1 MITIKNFRL
10 TIPAIPLVLPSEIR
24 LPLRTPQ
31 IQPFAKKKMPKD
43 NSIQSVLIIG
53 SGPIIIGQACEFDY
67 SGTQAA
73 RSLREEGIKV
83 TLINSNPATIMTDPM
98 MADKVYLLPLTVESI
113 EQILQESE
121 ASGNRIDAVLPTMG
135 GQTAL
140 NLAKEA
146 EDLGL
151 WNQYNVKLIGVD
163 IKAIDK
169 AEDREKFRQ
178 WMIDLGVN
186 VAQAKTA
193 NSFLEGKEFAQEI
206 GFPLVIRPSFTL
218 GGTGGGFVHDKEE
231 LDEALN
237 RGLQASPI
245 HEVLVEKAVLG
256 WKEFELE
263 LLRDAADNVCI
274 ICTVENFDPMGVHT
288 GDSITVAPAMTL
300 SDTGMQLMRNTAI
313 KMMRDLGN
321 FAGGCNVQ
329 FAMNPDTEEIIAIEI
344 NPRVSRSSALAS
356 KATGYPIAKIA
367 AKLAIGFN
375 LDELENQITKTTSA
389 YFEPALDYV
398 IVKIPRWNFDKFKG
412 ANDTLGLQMKSVGEV
427 MAIGRSFTEAVQK
440 ACQSLENNA
449 VGLGYYGKSLMHADE
464 LLEYIKTPKWDRI
477 FRIKD
482 ALMAGISVSSISKA
496 TNGIDRWFLL
506 EIQKLCNL
514 EKEMAKYDLADLP
527 DELLREAKVHGFSDE
542 QISRITQHG
551 DEEDVYKKRKEAGI
565 TRVYKMVDTCS
576 AEFEAKT
583 PYFYST
589 FETPSVSAEG
599 DGLATSNE
607 SKRSS
612 KKKIIVLG
620 SGPNRIGQGIEFDYC
635 CVHGL
640 LAIKECGYEAIMVN
654 CNPET
659 VSTDFDMADKLYFEP
674 VYWEHIWEIIEHE
687 QPEGVIVQLGGQTAL
702 KLAEKLNEKGIKII
716 GTSFESLDIA
726 EDRGRFSDLL
736 KELEI
741 PYPEYG
747 TAWSVDD
754 AIAVANKV
762 GYPVLVRP
770 SYVLGGQRMRIV
782 LNDEEVEKA
791 VVSLLKHI
799 PGNKILID
807 HFLDRC
813 QEAEIDAICDG
824 DKFHVMGIMEHI
836 EPAGIHSGDSNAVLP
851 AFNLSPLEIQDM
863 VDYAKKIAL
872 ALKVKGLIN
881 IQFAIK
887 DGKVYVI
894 EANPRAS
901 RTTPFIAK
909 AYGVPYLNYATK
921 VMLDKLKVADIPEEK
936 NLEGFAIKEP
946 VFSFNKFPGVN
957 KELGPE
963 MKSTGEAI
971 RFIKNLRDPYFR
983 QLYKDR
989 SMYLSK

>member
-1 MITIKNFRL
+1 
-10 TIPAIPLVLPSEIR
+10 
-24 LPLRTPQ
+24 
-31 IQPFAKKKMPKD
+31 MPKD
-43 NSIQSVLIIG
+43 ISIKSVLIIG
-53 SGPIIIGQACEFDY
+53 SGPIVIGQACEFDY

-73 RSLREEGIKV
+73 RSIREEGIRV

-98 MADKVYLLPLTVESI
+98 MADKVYLLPLTTESI
-113 EQILQESE
+113 EQILQEAIE
-121 ASGNRIDAVLPTMG
+121 MGHPIDAVLPTMG

-146 EDLGL
+146 EDLDI
-151 WNQYNVKLIGVD
+151 WNQYNVRLIGVD

-169 AEDREKFRQ
+169 AEDRELFRQ
-178 WMIDLGVN
+178 WMIEMGIQ
-186 VAQAKTA
+186 VARAKTA

-218 GGTGGGFVHDKEE
+218 GGTGGGFVHDKSQ

-245 HEVLVEKAVLG
+245 HEVLVEQAVLG

-263 LLRDAADNVCI
+263 LLRDSANNVCI

-300 SDTGMQLMRNTAI
+300 SDTGMQLMRDTAI
-313 KMMRDLGN
+313 RMMRDLGN

-329 FAMNPDTEEIIAIEI
+329 FSMNPANEEIIAIEI

-367 AKLAIGFN
+367 AKLAIGYN

-412 ANDTLGLQMKSVGEV
+412 ADDTLGLQMKSVGEV
-427 MAIGRSFTEAVQK
+427 MAIGRSFNEAVQK

-449 VGLGYYGKSLMHADE
+449 VGLGYYGKSLMHAE
-464 LLEYIKTPKWDRI
+464 ALLEYIKTPKWDRI

-482 ALMAGISVSSISKA
+482 ALMAGISVSTISKA
-496 TNGIDRWFLL
+496 TNGIDRWFLS
-506 EIQKLCNL
+506 EIQKLCVI
-514 EKEMAKYDLADLP
+514 EKKLSDFKIETLTVD
-527 DELLREAKVHGFSDE
+527 LLREAKTNGFSDA
-542 QISRITQHG
+542 QVAALIGSN
-551 DEEDVYKKRKEAGI
+551 EDAIYDKRKDLGI

-589 FETPSVSAEG
+589 FETPLKSIEPIVQ
-599 DGLATSNE
+599 NE
-607 SKRSS
+607 ADKKGAVD

-640 LAIKECGYEAIMVN
+640 MAIKESGYEAIMMN

-674 VYWEHIWEIIEHE
+674 VYWEHVRELIEYE
-687 QPEGVIVQLGGQTAL
+687 KPAGVIVQLGGQTAL
-702 KLAEKLNEKGIKII
+702 KLAEKIKDMGVEIV
-716 GTSFESLDIA
+716 GTSFDSMDIA
-726 EDRGRFSDLL
+726 EDRGRFSDML

-741 PYPEYG
+741 PYPDYG
-747 TAWSVDD
+747 TAWTVDE
-754 AIAVANKV
+754 AIEVANRV

-782 LNDEEVEKA
+782 INDDEVESA

-813 QEAEIDAICDG
+813 QEAEVDAIFDG
-824 DKFHVMGIMEHI
+824 ENFHVMGVMEHI

-851 AFNLSPLEIQDM
+851 AFNLSPMEVTTM
-863 VDYAKKIAL
+863 EHYAEKIAR
-872 ALKVKGLIN
+872 ALNIKGLIN
-881 IQFAIK
+881 IQFAVK
-887 DGKVYVI
+887 EGKVFVI

-909 AYGVPYLNYATK
+909 AYQIPYLNVATK
-921 VMLDKLKVADIPEEK
+921 VMLGTNKLTDFKFEKKLK
-936 NLEGFAIKEP
+936 GYAIKEP
-946 VFSFNKFPGVN
+946 VFSFSKFPNVN

-971 RFIKNLRDPYFR
+971 RFIKDLKDPYFR
-983 QLYKDR
+983 QLYKER
-989 SMYLSK
+989 SLFLSK

>member
-1 MITIKNFRL
+1 
-10 TIPAIPLVLPSEIR
+10 
-24 LPLRTPQ
+24 
-31 IQPFAKKKMPKD
+31 MPKN
-43 NSIQSVLIIG
+43 NSIHSVLIIG
-53 SGPIIIGQACEFDY
+53 SGPIVIGQACEFDY

-83 TLINSNPATIMTDPM
+83 ILINSNPATIMTDPM
-98 MADKVYLLPLTVESI
+98 MADRVYLLPLTVESI
-113 EQILQESE
+113 EQILDENQ
-121 ASGNRIDAVLPTMG
+121 IDAVLPTMG

-140 NLAKEA
+140 NLCKEA
-146 EDLGL
+146 DELGV
-151 WNQYNVKLIGVD
+151 WEKYGVQLIGVD

-178 WMIDLGVN
+178 WMIEMGIPVCP
-186 VAQAKTA
+186 AHIA

-206 GFPLVIRPSFTL
+206 GFPLVLRPSFTL
-218 GGTGGGFVHDKEE
+218 GGTGGGIVFKKED
-231 LDEALN
+231 LDDALN
-237 RGLQASPI
+237 RALTASPI

-256 WKEFELE
+256 WKEYELE
-263 LLRDAADNVCI
+263 LLRDNADNVAI

-300 SDTGMQLMRNTAI
+300 SDTAFQLMRNTAI
-313 KMMRDLGN
+313 SMMRNLGN

-329 FAMNPDTEEIIAIEI
+329 FAMKPETEEIIVVEI

-367 AKLAIGFN
+367 AKLAIGYN
-375 LDELENQITKTTSA
+375 LDELKNQITQSTSA

-412 ANDTLGLQMKSVGEV
+412 ANDTLGFQMKSVGEV
-427 MAIGRSFTEAVQK
+427 MAIGRSFAEAVQK
-440 ACQSLENNA
+440 ACQSLENEA

-464 LLEYIKTPKWDRI
+464 LVEYLKVPKWDRI

-482 ALMAGISVSSISKA
+482 ALMAGASVKRICES
-496 TNGIDRWFLL
+496 TGIDRWFIYQ
-506 EIQKLCNL
+506 IQKICNC
-514 EKEMAKYDLADLP
+514 EKEIARYDLKTLP
-527 DELLREAKVHGFSDE
+527 DDLLVTAKQLGFSDE
-542 QISRITQHG
+542 QIIRIMK
-551 DEEDVYKKRKEAGI
+551 EEDMEALYQRRKTMNL
-565 TRVYKMVDTCS
+565 TRVFKMVDTCA

-589 FETPSVSAEG
+589 FEAAPNGTAQ
-599 DGLATSNE
+599 LQSNE
-607 SKRSS
+607 SKRTD

-640 LAIKECGYEAIMVN
+640 MAIREAGYEAIMVN

-659 VSTDFDMADKLYFEP
+659 VSTDFDIADKLYFEP
-674 VYWEHIWEIIEHE
+674 VFWEHLWEIIEHE

-702 KLAEKLNEKGIKII
+702 KLAKKLHAKGMRII
-716 GTSFESLDIA
+716 GTSYNDMDIA
-726 EDRGRFSDLL
+726 EDRGRFSDML
-736 KELEI
+736 KELGI
-741 PYPEYG
+741 PYPNYG
-747 TAWSVDD
+747 TAYNTDE
-754 AIAVANKV
+754 AIEVARKV

-782 LNDEEVEKA
+782 INDEELEKG
-791 VVSLLKHI
+791 VLSLLKHL
-799 PGNKILID
+799 PGNTILID

-813 QEAEIDAICDG
+813 QEAEIDAIFDG
-824 DKFHVMGIMEHI
+824 ENFHVMGVMEHI

-851 AFNLSPLEIQDM
+851 QFNLSPLVVETM
-863 VDYAKKIAL
+863 EEYAEKIAR
-872 ALKVKGLIN
+872 ALNIRGLIN

-887 DGKVYVI
+887 DGNVYVI

-909 AYGVPYLNYATK
+909 AYQIPYLNIATK
-921 VMLDKLKVADIPEEK
+921 VMIGANKLSDFSFEK
-936 NLEGFAIKEP
+936 KLTGFAIKEP

-963 MKSTGEAI
+963 MKSTGEVI
-971 RFIKNLRDPYFR
+971 RFIKDLRDPYFR
-983 QLYKDR
+983 TLYKER
-989 SMYLSK
+989 SMHLSK

>member
-1 MITIKNFRL
+1 
-10 TIPAIPLVLPSEIR
+10 
-24 LPLRTPQ
+24 
-31 IQPFAKKKMPKD
+31 MPKD
-43 NSIQSVLIIG
+43 NSITSVLIIG

-83 TLINSNPATIMTDPM
+83 ILINSNPATIMTDPM
-98 MADKVYLLPLTVESI
+98 MADRVYLLPLTVESI
-113 EQILQESE
+113 EQILEE
-121 ASGNRIDAVLPTMG
+121 NKIDAVLPTMG

-140 NLAKEA
+140 NLCKEA
-146 EDLGL
+146 DELGI
-151 WNQYNVKLIGVD
+151 WEKFNVRLIGVD

-178 WMIDLGVN
+178 WMIEMGIPVCL
-186 VAQAKTA
+186 ARTA

-218 GGTGGGFVHDKEE
+218 GGTGGGIVFKKEE
-231 LDEALN
+231 LDDALN
-237 RGLQASPI
+237 NGLTASPI
-245 HEVLVEKAVLG
+245 HEVLVERAVLG

-263 LLRDAADNVCI
+263 LLRDNNDNVVI
-274 ICTVENFDPMGVHT
+274 ICAVENFDPMGVHT

-300 SDTGMQLMRNTAI
+300 SDTAYQLMRNTAI
-313 KMMRDLGN
+313 RMMRALGN

-329 FAMNPDTEEIIAIEI
+329 FALNPQTEDLIVVEI

-367 AKLAIGFN
+367 AKLAIGYN
-375 LDELENQITKTTSA
+375 LDELKNQITQSTSA

-412 ANDTLGLQMKSVGEV
+412 ANDTLGFQMKSVGEV
-427 MAIGRSFTEAVQK
+427 MAIGRSFAEAIQK
-440 ACQSLENNA
+440 ACQSLENEA

-464 LLEYIKTPKWDRI
+464 LIEYIKIPKWDRV

-482 ALMAGISVSSISKA
+482 ALMAGASVKRICES
-496 TNGIDRWFLL
+496 TGIDRWFIYQ
-506 EIQKLCNL
+506 IQKICDC
-514 EKEMAKYDLADLP
+514 EKEIAKYDLKTLP
-527 DELLREAKVHGFSDE
+527 GELLTQAKFLGFSDE
-542 QISRITQHG
+542 QIVRIMK
-551 DEEDVYKKRKEAGI
+551 EDDAELIYNRRKEMGL
-565 TRVYKMVDTCS
+565 TRVFKMVDTCS

-589 FETPSVSAEG
+589 FEKKAALPFSKEG
-599 DGLATSNE
+599 FEKTDCAALLVSNE
-607 SKRSS
+607 SVVSA

-640 LAIKECGYEAIMVN
+640 LAVKEAGYEAIMVN

-659 VSTDFDMADKLYFEP
+659 VSTDFDIADKLYFEP
-674 VYWEHIWEIIEHE
+674 VFWEHLWEIIEHE
-687 QPEGVIVQLGGQTAL
+687 KPEGIIVQLGGQTAL
-702 KLAEKLNEKGIKII
+702 KLAKQLHEKGIKII
-716 GTSFESLDIA
+716 GTSFDSMDIA
-726 EDRGRFSDLL
+726 EDRGRFSDTL
-736 KELEI
+736 KELGI
-741 PYPEYG
+741 PYPNYG
-747 TAWSVDD
+747 TAFNTDE
-754 AIAVANKV
+754 AIEVAKVV
-762 GYPVLVRP
+762 GYPVLIRP
-770 SYVLGGQRMRIV
+770 SYVIGGQRMRIV
-782 LNDEEVEKA
+782 LNDEDLEKGIL
-791 VVSLLKHI
+791 SLIKHL

-813 QEAEIDAICDG
+813 QEAEIDAIFDG
-824 DKFHVMGIMEHI
+824 EDFHIMGVMEHI

-851 AFNLSPLEIQDM
+851 QFNLSPLIVTTMEH
-863 VDYAKKIAL
+863 YAEKIARKL
-872 ALKVKGLIN
+872 NIKGLIN

-887 DGKVYVI
+887 DGNVFVI

-909 AYGVPYLNYATK
+909 AYQIPYLNIATK
-921 VMLDKLKVADIPEEK
+921 IMLGVNKVKDFTYDKKLQ
-936 NLEGFAIKEP
+936 GFAIKEP
-946 VFSFNKFPGVN
+946 VFSFNKFPGVS

-971 RFIKNLRDPYFR
+971 RFIKDLRDPYFR
-983 QLYKDR
+983 QLYKER
-989 SMYLSK
+989 SMHLSK

>member
-1 MITIKNFRL
+1 
-10 TIPAIPLVLPSEIR
+10 
-24 LPLRTPQ
+24 
-31 IQPFAKKKMPKD
+31 MPKD
-43 NSIQSVLIIG
+43 ISIKSVLIIG
-53 SGPIIIGQACEFDY
+53 SGPIVIGQACEFDY

-98 MADKVYLLPLTVESI
+98 MADRVYLLPLTVESI
-113 EQILQESE
+113 EQILQENE
-121 ASGNRIDAVLPTMG
+121 IDAVLPTMG

-146 EDLGL
+146 EELGI
-151 WNQYNVKLIGVD
+151 WEQYKVRLIGVD
-163 IKAIDK
+163 IKAIEK
-169 AEDREKFRQ
+169 AEDREKFRK
-178 WMIDLGVN
+178 WMIELGVT
-186 VAQAKTA
+186 VATGKIA
-193 NSFLEGKEFAQEI
+193 NSYLEGKEVAQEI
-206 GFPLVIRPSFTL
+206 GFPLVLRPSFTL
-218 GGTGGGFVHDKEE
+218 GGTGGGLVFKKED

-237 RGLQASPI
+237 RALTASPI

-263 LLRDAADNVCI
+263 LLRDSVDNVAI

-300 SDTGMQLMRNTAI
+300 SDTAMQLMRNTAI

-329 FAMNPDTEEIIAIEI
+329 FALNPDTEEVLAIEI

-356 KATGYPIAKIA
+356 KATGYPIAKVA
-367 AKLAIGFN
+367 AKLAIGYN
-375 LDELENQITKTTSA
+375 LDELENQITKSTSA

-412 ANDTLGLQMKSVGEV
+412 ADDTLGFQMKSVGEV
-427 MAIGRSFTEAVQK
+427 MGIGRSFTEAIQK
-440 ACQSLENNA
+440 ACQSLENGA
-449 VGLGYYGKSLMHADE
+449 VGLGYYGKSLMHADD

-496 TNGIDRWFLL
+496 TNGIDRWFLY
-506 EIQKLCNL
+506 EIQKIVNL
-514 EKEMAKYDLADLP
+514 EKEIGKYDLTDIP
-527 DELLREAKVHGFSDE
+527 IELLREAKVNGFSDE
-542 QISRITQHG
+542 QISRITNHG
-551 DEEDVYKKRKEAGI
+551 DEDDVYQKRKAAGI
-565 TRVYKMVDTCS
+565 TRVFKMVDTCS

-589 FETPSVSAEG
+589 FESG
-599 DGLATSNE
+599 NNNE
-607 SKRSS
+607 SKVSD

-640 LAIKECGYEAIMVN
+640 LAIKEAGYEAIMVN

-674 VYWEHIWEIIEHE
+674 VYWEHLWEIIEHE
-687 QPEGVIVQLGGQTAL
+687 KPEGVIVQLGGQTAL
-702 KLAEKLNEKGIKII
+702 KLAEKLHEKGIKII
-716 GTSFESLDIA
+716 GTSYDSMDIA
-726 EDRGRFSDLL
+726 EDRGRFSDRL

-741 PYPEYG
+741 PYPQYG
-747 TAWSVDD
+747 TAEDVDE

-782 LNDEEVEKA
+782 LNDDEVEKA
-791 VVSLLKHI
+791 VVSLLKHL

-813 QEAEIDAICDG
+813 QEAEIDGIFDG
-824 DKFHVMGIMEHI
+824 EDFHVMGVMEHI

-851 AFNLSPLEIQDM
+851 AFNLTPLIVHTMEE
-863 VDYAKKIAL
+863 YAEKIAREL
-872 ALKVKGLIN
+872 DIRGLIN

-909 AYGVPYLNYATK
+909 AYQIPYLNIATK
-921 VMLDKLKVADIPEEK
+921 IMMGVNKLKDFTYEK
-936 NLEGFAIKEP
+936 KLTGFAIKEP
-946 VFSFNKFPGVN
+946 VFSFDKFPNVN

-971 RFIKNLRDPYFR
+971 RFIKDLRDPYFR
-983 QLYKDR
+983 KLYKDR

>member
-1 MITIKNFRL
+1 
-10 TIPAIPLVLPSEIR
+10 
-24 LPLRTPQ
+24 
-31 IQPFAKKKMPKD
+31 MPKD
-43 NSIQSVLIIG
+43 SSIKSVLIIG

-67 SGTQAA
+67 SGSQAA

-83 TLINSNPATIMTDPM
+83 ILINSNPATIMTDPM

-113 EQILQESE
+113 EQILEENQ
-121 ASGNRIDAVLPTMG
+121 IDAVLPTMG

-140 NLAKEA
+140 NLCKEVD
-146 EDLGL
+146 ELGI
-151 WNQYNVKLIGVD
+151 WEKFNVRLIGVD

-169 AEDREKFRQ
+169 AEDREQFRQ
-178 WMIDLGVN
+178 WMIQLGIP
-186 VAQAKTA
+186 VAPARTA
-193 NSFLEGKEFAQEI
+193 NSYLEGKEFAQEI

-218 GGTGGGFVHDKEE
+218 GGTGGGFVHGKED

-256 WKEFELE
+256 WKEYELE
-263 LLRDAADNVCI
+263 LLRDKNDNVVI
-274 ICTVENFDPMGVHT
+274 ICTVENLDPMGIHT

-300 SDTGMQLMRNTAI
+300 SDTAFQDMRNKAMM
-313 KMMRDLGN
+313 MMRDLGN

-329 FAMNPDTEEIIAIEI
+329 FSLNPENEELIAIEI

-367 AKLAIGFN
+367 AKLAIGYT

-389 YFEPALDYV
+389 FFEPALDYV
-398 IVKIPRWNFDKFKG
+398 IVKMPRWNFDKFKG
-412 ANDTLGLQMKSVGEV
+412 ADDTLGLQMKSVGEV
-427 MAIGRSFTEAVQK
+427 MAIGRTFPEALQK
-440 ACQSLENNA
+440 ACQSLENDA
-449 VGLGYYGKSLMHADE
+449 LGLGYYGKSLMKSE
-464 LLEYIKTPKWDRI
+464 QLIEKLKRPTWDRI

-482 ALMAGISVSSISKA
+482 ALMAGVSVKHIHQL
-496 TNGIDRWFLL
+496 TFIDRWFLNQ
-506 EIQKLCNL
+506 IQDIVTL
-514 EKEMAKYDLADLP
+514 EKQLLEHDLQSVPLEMLKDAK
-527 DELLREAKVHGFSDE
+527 KMGFSDA
-542 QISRITQHG
+542 QLSILFADC
-551 DEEDVYKKRKEAGI
+551 DEDEVYAKRKELGI
-565 TRVYKMVDTCS
+565 RRTFKMVDTCS

-589 FETPSVSAEG
+589 FDTE
-599 DGLATSNE
+599 NE
-607 SKRSS
+607 SIRTD

-635 CVHGL
+635 CTHGL
-640 LAIKECGYEAIMVN
+640 QAIQDCGYEAIMVN

-674 VYWEHIWEIIEHE
+674 VFWENLWEIIELE

-702 KLAEKLNEKGIKII
+702 KLAKRLEEKGVKII
-716 GTSFESLDIA
+716 GTSFDNMDIA
-726 EDRGRFSDLL
+726 EDRGRFSDML
-736 KELEI
+736 KELGI
-741 PYPEYG
+741 PYPKYG
-747 TAWSVDD
+747 TAYNTDD
-754 AIAVANKV
+754 AIDVAKEV

-782 LNDEEVEKA
+782 INEEELEESVL
-791 VVSLLKHI
+791 SLLRHL

-813 QEAEIDAICDG
+813 QEAEIDGIFDG
-824 DKFHVMGIMEHI
+824 EDFHVMGVMEHI
-836 EPAGIHSGDSNAVLP
+836 EPAGIHSGDSHALLP
-851 AFNLSPLEIQDM
+851 AFNLSPIEVTTM
-863 VDYAKKIAL
+863 EYYAEKIAR
-872 ALKVKGLIN
+872 ALNIKGLIN

-887 DGKVYVI
+887 DGKVAVI

-909 AYGVPYLNYATK
+909 AYQVPYLNIATK
-921 VMLDKLKVADIPEEK
+921 VMIGANKLKDFTIVK
-936 NLEGFAIKEP
+936 KLTGFAIKEP

-971 RFIKNLRDPYFR
+971 RFIKDLRDPYFR
-983 QLYKDR
+983 QLFKEK